1 MFRFLKVL
9 LNLLIGSCDQSK
21 NFINSKALL
30 FIEEL
35 DMGVNE
41 MAEVVTLEQ
50 FGVRP
55 VQRQVNALEAKV
67 WEYLELRRQMEEIR
81 ARMEELRNGLIS
93 EVGVGTKVVGRYAVT
108 VKEVNQT
115 RLRTRDVR
123 RYLEQVGILN
133 RFVYEVKVKRVEVN
147 ELI

>member
-1 MFRFLKVL
+1 
-9 LNLLIGSCDQSK
+9 
-21 NFINSKALL
+21 
-30 FIEEL
+30 
-35 DMGVNE
+35 MGCFE

-55 VQRQVNALEAKV
+55 VQRQVNALEVKV

-81 ARMEELRNGLIS
+81 ARIEELRNELIN
-93 EVGVGTKVVGRYAVT
+93 EVGVGTKVIGRYAVT

-123 RYLEQVGILN
+123 RFLEQAGVLD
-133 RFVYEVKVKRVEVN
+133 RFVYEIRAKRLEVN
-147 ELI
+147 ELV